1 MTDVTLAFED
11 AKSELFDVSDDDA
24 EEHIDYEILKLKL
37 SRDFEPN
44 LGQDRG

>member
-1 MTDVTLAFED
+1 MTLASED
-11 AKSELFDVSDDDA
+11 AKSGLFDVSDDDA
-24 EEHIDYEILKLKL
+24 EEHIDHEILKLTL